1 LILRIFD
8 VSSTLLFD
16 IGVDFFAILVLIII
30 YINDSK
36 SRSNSY
42 SDILFRYTQ
51 FTLIMLIATDI
62 VMWLINGVPGT
73 ISKIIGYADNTL
85 FYVFLPSASIFWLKY
100 SWYQVYKNPVPPKI
114 ELFLCKIPFTFLLL
128 CDITAPWFK
137 LLFYLD
143 DKNFYHRGV
152 LNSVESSFLLA
163 YMLYITVIAFIKYTK
178 AVLLT
183 EKSQYLSIGFFIIP
197 PFIGGILQT
206 LTYGLS
212 LTLPFTTYSILLLY
226 LNKQSRAIS
235 KDSLTQLNN
244 REAMDNYLQLCI
256 NSEKDSFAFVFFD
269 INSFKLINDTYGHLN
284 GDKALITFSSL
295 LINSFKKNEVFLA
308 RYGGDEFVAIVHNCD
323 ELSIKEDIEHFQN
336 NLSES
341 NTQKNIPYVL
351 TASTGYAFYPSSHIS
366 TTAELIQAAD
376 DNMYQNKK
384 LFYKI
389 ISSEKNT

>member
-1 LILRIFD
+1 
-8 VSSTLLFD
+8 
-16 IGVDFFAILVLIII
+16 
-30 YINDSK
+30 
-36 SRSNSY
+36 
-42 SDILFRYTQ
+42 
-51 FTLIMLIATDI
+51 MLIATDI

-73 ISKIIGYADNTL
+73 IAKIIGYADNML

-100 SWYQVYKNPVPPKI
+100 SWYQVYKNPVPKKI
-114 ELFLCKIPFTFLLL
+114 ELFLCKIPFIFLLL

-143 DKNFYHRGV
+143 DKNFYHRGI
-152 LNSVESSFLLA
+152 LNSVESFFLLA

-197 PFIGGILQT
+197 PFIGEFLQT

-212 LTLPFTTYSILLLY
+212 LTLPFTTYSIILLY

-244 REAMDNYLQLCI
+244 REAMNNYLQLCM

-284 GDKALITFSSL
+284 GDEALITFSSL
-295 LINSFKKNEVFLA
+295 LIDSFKKNEVFLA
-308 RYGGDEFVAIVHNCD
+308 RYGGDEFVAIIHNCD
-323 ELSIKEDIEHFQN
+323 ELSIKNDIEHFQN
-336 NLSES
+336 NLLES

-384 LFYKI
+384 LFHKI
-389 ISSEKNT
+389 VSSEKNT